1 MKIKT
6 SAPISLDKTQT
17 STLHV
22 ISQCTVGSKEHV
34 GTIFYIS
41 IVFHH
46 LKRLRA
52 QWTRTKRPF
61 RRQRCVTWWW
71 REGTEW
77 LTEAAQWG
85 HGPAQSLAQALCFRH
100 ELSFPGWRSMWELWQ
115 SLLTPP
121 SRRTTEIRWRE
132 KHVRR
137 YQVWLPISNLT
148 SRLGIQEWVLTA
160 PHRKQEHR
168 FLTSTKNGFYAILS
182 RHRNYLKAS
191 AIFQLTYN
199 WEHMTAEIAWLALPY
214 LWTLEESMFLQLE
227 SIKRQKGKQGS

>member
-132 KHVRR
+132 KHVRLLPGLVANLKPDEPVGNSGMGFNGTSSETGA
-137 YQVWLPISNLT
+137 QVSN
-148 SRLGIQEWVLTA
+148 
-160 PHRKQEHR
+160 
-168 FLTSTKNGFYAILS
+168 FN
-182 RHRNYLKAS
+182 
-191 AIFQLTYN
+191 
-199 WEHMTAEIAWLALPY
+199 
-214 LWTLEESMFLQLE
+214 
-227 SIKRQKGKQGS
+227 